1 MDPVEISVPVTKP
14 RLRDDTKELAIVAKK
29 QTANDLKR
37 LMHISDDLAAM
48 NYERFQAFN
57 LESRSNSAKPAGLAF
72 DGDVYW
78 GLKADSLSETA
89 LAYAQD
95 HLRIISGLYGVLRPM
110 DAIQPYRLEM
120 GTKMANGRGKSSTI
134 SGDRALQNGSR
145 RTSLATLIRPS
156 LIWLRTNILRLSIQ
170 MRSADRS

>member
-1 MDPVEISVPVTKP
+1 MLTLLSPAKKLNMDPVEISVPVTEP

-72 DGDVYW
+72 DGDVIGDW
-78 GLKADSLSETA
+78 KRIACRKRRWLTRRITCA
-89 LAYAQD
+89 LFRAFMASCVQWMRFNPID
-95 HLRIISGLYGVLRPM
+95 LRWARRWRTGVENPLRILGI
-110 DAIQPYRLEM
+110 AHC
-120 GTKMANGRGKSSTI
+120 
-134 SGDRALQNGSR
+134 
-145 RTSLATLIRPS
+145 RTA
-156 LIWLRTNILRLSIQ
+156 
-170 MRSADRS
+170 